1 MSKNISIDDISYSR
15 DDLTETALNLI
26 EAISYL
32 DKREFE
38 LAQLFESLRIAKHT
52 NIEKLKL
59 KLITNKAGVVL

>member
-1 MSKNISIDDISYSR
+1 MSKNISIDGVSYSKA
-15 DDLTETALNLI
+15 DLPEKALNLV
-26 EAISYL
+26 EAIAYL

-59 KLITNKAGVVL
+59 KLIASKAGVVL

>member
-1 MSKNISIDDISYSR
+1 MSKNISIDGISYSR

-52 NIEKLKL
+52 NIVKLKL

>member
-1 MSKNISIDDISYSR
+1 MSKNISIDGISYR
-15 DDLTETALNLI
+15 KDDLTETALNLV

-38 LAQLFESLRIAKHT
+38 MAQLFESLRIAKHT

>member
-1 MSKNISIDDISYSR
+1 MSKNISIDGISYSE
-15 DDLTETALNLI
+15 DDLTENALNLV

-59 KLITNKAGVVL
+59 KLITKKAGVVL

>member
-1 MSKNISIDDISYSR
+1 MSKNISIDGISYSR

-38 LAQLFESLRIAKHT
+38 LAQLFESLR
-52 NIEKLKL
+52 
-59 KLITNKAGVVL
+59 KALPLYEFP

>member
-1 MSKNISIDDISYSR
+1 MSKNISIDGISYSE
-15 DDLTETALNLI
+15 DDLTENALNLV

-38 LAQLFESLRIAKHT
+38 LTQLFESLRIAKHT

>member
-1 MSKNISIDDISYSR
+1 MSKNISIDGISYSE
-15 DDLTETALNLI
+15 DDLTENALNLV